1 MQLILNEAASKNSK
15 FLIGPTEGKAKTSVS
30 IQLSSDTML
39 KLLKRALSSQ
49 QAFMKGLVKISG
61 KMTDAMK
68 LDSVIAALDD

>member
-1 MQLILNEAASKNSK
+1 M
-15 FLIGPTEGKAKTSVS
+15 S

-39 KLLKRALSSQ
+39 QLLKRTLSSQ

-68 LDSVIAALDD
+68 LDTVVASLGD